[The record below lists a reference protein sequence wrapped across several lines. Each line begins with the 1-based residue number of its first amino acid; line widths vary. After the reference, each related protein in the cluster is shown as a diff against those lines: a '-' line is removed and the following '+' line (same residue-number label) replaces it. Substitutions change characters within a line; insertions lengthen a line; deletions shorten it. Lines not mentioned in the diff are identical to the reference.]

1 MSDPTCN
8 VVALKGGGVPDKTL
22 EAFRTLQANLQTI
35 IEAQTVM
42 ASITRSKY
50 LALVEQ
56 GFTEKEALE
65 LCK

>member
-1 MSDPTCN
+1 MSDSTVN
-8 VVALKGGGVPDKTL
+8 VVALKGGGVPDKQM
-22 EAFRTLQANLQTI
+22 EAFRQLQANLQTI
-35 IEAQTVM
+35 IEAQRMM

-50 LALVEQ
+50 LALIEQ